1 VGSPVD
7 LAIEGEKDADILS
20 LSRELPGEGEAD
32 VGEPSGLDEGGDLGH
47 EIRDRERR
55 HGSGVYI
62 IPPMSNVVFVA
73 PFFMETTLRFV
84 DAAASLPG
92 VNVGLVSQDPEAKLP
107 RALAAKL
114 VGHYRVEDGV
124 DVDALRPGLLAMRKA
139 FGSIDRILGT
149 LEQLQVPLGVLRDE
163 LGVVGVG
170 AETAHNFRD
179 KARMKTVLAQAGL
192 PCARHRL
199 AFHPEDVF
207 AFVSEVGYPVV
218 MKPPA
223 GAGAQATFR
232 VDDER
237 VLAECLRS
245 TPPSRNTPVLV
256 EEFVTGE
263 EHSFDS
269 VVLGGRIV
277 WYSVNDYSP
286 APIEVL
292 RQPWIQWC
300 VLSPRDVDAPRYHRI
315 REAAGPA
322 LRALGLEN
330 GLSHME
336 WFRRPDGA
344 IAISEVGARPPG
356 AQFVTLISYAHDFD
370 LYRAWA
376 RLMVHDRFDPPERKY
391 AVGAA
396 YLRAQGRGGT
406 IQTIHGLA
414 EAQSEIG
421 DLVVEAKLPKP
432 GQSPSGTYEGD
443 GFVILRH
450 PETEVVERALKRL
463 IEKVHVELG

>member
-1 VGSPVD
+1 M
-7 LAIEGEKDADILS
+7 A
-20 LSRELPGEGEAD
+20 
-32 VGEPSGLDEGGDLGH
+32 
-47 EIRDRERR
+47 
-55 HGSGVYI
+55 
-62 IPPMSNVVFVA
+62 NVIFVA

-107 RALAAKL
+107 PGLRSKL
-114 VGHYRVEDGV
+114 SGHYRVEDGV
-124 DVDALRPGLLAMRKA
+124 SVDSLRPGLVAMRNSL
-139 FGSIDRILGT
+139 GSVDRILGT

-163 LGVVGVG
+163 LGVTGLG
-170 AETAHNFRD
+170 AEAARNFRD
-179 KARMKTVLAQAGL
+179 KARMKTVLSRAGL

-207 AFVSEVGYPVV
+207 AFAGEVGYPLVV
-218 MKPPA
+218 KPPA

-237 VLAECLRS
+237 VLAECLRTS
-245 TPPSRNTPVLV
+245 PPSRSTPVLV
-256 EEFVTGE
+256 EEFVTGD

-269 VVLGGRIV
+269 VVLGGKIV

-300 VLSPRDVDAPRYHRI
+300 VLSPREVDAPRYQKI
-315 REAAGPA
+315 REAAAPA
-322 LRALGLEN
+322 LHALGLVN

-336 WFRRPDGA
+336 WFQRPDGR

-370 LYRAWA
+370 LYHAWA
-376 RLMVHDRFDPPERKY
+376 RLMVHDRFDPPPRRY

-396 YLRAQGRGGT
+396 YLRAQGQGGK
-406 IQTIHGLA
+406 IKAIHGLA
-414 EAQSEIG
+414 EAQNDIG
-421 DLVVEAKLPKP
+421 GLVVEAKLPKP

-450 PETEVVERALKRL
+450 PDTEIVERALRRL
-463 IEKVHVELG
+463 VETIQVELG